1 MKDDKRM
8 PRLLVFLHLIVKQR
22 ALQAELQDA
31 LRTLAVTAVG
41 RVADFQRGLDGTADA
56 VLTLAPVLAANKLT
70 PRLLGYQ
77 SGRADETYSLIAP
90 DKAPDPGRV
99 HGVGALD
106 LLGREGTTGFVNS
119 MTGSQAK
126 VERVTKLEDLL
137 PLLQMSRV
145 DAVMLPSRLLP
156 ELQATT
162 QMKLLARELP
172 TRVGLPALAVLTPQ
186 GNDAL
191 AAVAKLPISITRPF
205 GIEEWR

>member
-1 MKDDKRM
+1 MKDDKSM

-31 LRTLAVTAVG
+31 LKTLAVTAVG
-41 RVADFQRGLDGTADA
+41 RVADFQRGLEGAADA
-56 VLTLAPVLAANKLT
+56 VLTLAPVLAANHLT

-77 SGRADETYSLIAP
+77 NGKADESYSLVAP
-90 DKAPDPGRV
+90 ERAPDPAHVR
-99 HGVGALD
+99 GVGALD
-106 LLGREGTTGFVNS
+106 LLGRDGTTAFVNS
-119 MTGSQAK
+119 MTGGRPK

-145 DAVMLPSRLLP
+145 DAVMLPSRLLA

-172 TRVGLPALAVLTPQ
+172 TRVGLPAVAVLNSQ

-191 AAVAKLPISITRPF
+191 AAVAKLPLSITRPF
-205 GIEEWR
+205 GIDEWR